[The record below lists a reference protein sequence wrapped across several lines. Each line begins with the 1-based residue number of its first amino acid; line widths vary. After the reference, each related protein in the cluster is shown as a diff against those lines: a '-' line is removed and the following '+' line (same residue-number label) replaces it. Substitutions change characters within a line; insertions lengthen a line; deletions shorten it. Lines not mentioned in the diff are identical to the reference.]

1 MAGELF
7 QSISGKYSY
16 DGHDVTLENCLGYIY
31 DGTALVNGKIRG
43 KDLELEASLTDI
55 SMERMLPGRG
65 IEGSLSLLGHVRGTV
80 DSPVFDGMASTR
92 EITMAEI
99 PSGTYRPAFITKT
112 ALFLWMKVL
121 SARRRELLPGKA
133 AITPIPAP

>member
-43 KDLELEASLTDI
+43 RDLELETSLTDI

-80 DSPVFDGMASTR
+80 NSPVFDGMASL
-92 EITMAEI
+92 AEI
-99 PSGTYRPAFITKT
+99 PSGTYRPASITKT

-121 SARRRELLPGKA
+121 SARRKELLPGKA

>member
-80 DSPVFDGMASTR
+80 DSPVFDGMAS
-92 EITMAEI
+92 
-99 PSGTYRPAFITKT
+99 ITKT
-112 ALFLWMKVL
+112 VLSLWMKVL
-121 SARRRELLPGKA
+121 SVRRKELLPGKA